1 MQGAN
6 FLKNRV
12 QENYASTLTKQR
24 KYNIFMLLYS
34 LIFSLILYFQSS
46 KMYAHGLELLQSA
59 RASAQP
65 TPLPWPPLNVRNS
78 KPTIKR
84 NIWASEWYTESM
96 SATYVPQISGG
107 DGAECLND
115 SEKKLCCNQDIYK
128 DCFWSGTAPLCGGVC
143 DGDYETVSDSKC
155 GDGKVCISGLKKLCC
170 KRKWANKSCCVQ
182 FASMND
188 ILETKIKLATF

>member
-78 KPTIKR
+78 KPTTYKL
-84 NIWASEWYTESM
+84 IWASECESIRVLSLDLKFQAVM
-96 SATYVPQISGG
+96 EQSAWMTVRRSSVAIRTSTRIAF
-107 DGAECLND
+107 GAGQPHCVGV
-115 SEKKLCCNQDIYK
+115 SCQ
-128 DCFWSGTAPLCGGVC
+128 WGSHPLLSC
-143 DGDYETVSDSKC
+143 
-155 GDGKVCISGLKKLCC
+155 
-170 KRKWANKSCCVQ
+170 RK
-182 FASMND
+182 
-188 ILETKIKLATF
+188 